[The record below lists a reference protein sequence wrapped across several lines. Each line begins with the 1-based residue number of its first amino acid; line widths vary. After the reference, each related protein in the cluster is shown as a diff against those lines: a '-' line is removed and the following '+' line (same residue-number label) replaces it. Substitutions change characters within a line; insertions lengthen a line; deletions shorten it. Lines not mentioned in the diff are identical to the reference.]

1 MSTIQQ
7 DVDRVAKYKEFV
19 DNLSIVG
26 DLFING
32 DVFVKSGN
40 ETLTDVKNEIDSGN
54 ETAWTKKDFNDM
66 LELRAQVLAPI
77 IGNISF
83 AAQFTPYI
91 LE

>member
-1 MSTIQQ
+1 MSTIEQ
-7 DVDRVAKYKEFV
+7 DAARVNKYNQFKS
-19 DNLSIVG
+19 NLGLLMEIFTEG
-26 DLFING
+26 DSLVKNG
-32 DVFVKSGN
+32 NELLTAVKS
-40 ETLTDVKNEIDSGN
+40 EIDSGI

>member
-1 MSTIQQ
+1 MSTIAQ
-7 DVDRVAKYKEFV
+7 DAARVKTFEQFKLDQELLTDIFIHGDA
-19 DNLSIVG
+19 IV
-26 DLFING
+26 
-32 DVFVKSGN
+32 KQGN
-40 ETLTDVKNEIDSGN
+40 ETLTSIQSEINSGA